1 VTAGAG
7 ILGDNGTRYT
17 SGVVDK
23 TGAYNGFGI
32 VDSVDGTGYGYGVMT
47 DTGVV
52 YAEGVLQN
60 AGADYFTLADTG
72 STPYLDGAADGA
84 VAGAAAQLVTDAA
97 AVNAELGNMT
107 TAVQNLLHAD
117 NDGTLNMGLYTLI
130 SGVVVAGNVRN
141 GTARYS
147 GGGNG
152 SCYVPTAS
160 QVLSGVNVDATTG
173 NVTLPANGNNVV
185 SGTNFGVNGTS
196 VQGNLTLAGTTY
208 VLSTAPA
215 YGVNGTGGG
224 KTATIPAGANVQ
236 SGASA
241 YGINGTSETPSYP
254 TTATAIAADAL
265 LVAAQA
271 AFIVQG
277 TDFTGGLGVV
287 GSLAV
292 IDVSDAGTGA
302 AAGGALDLDDYV
314 LITSLPNVKYLYHD
328 IDRGDGNKGALRAST
343 LHSGAGAPG
352 VDLAANILKSG
363 ETVDDVQG
371 EYVGSG
377 GGIGVRRGG
386 ALRGA

>member
-1 VTAGAG
+1 
-7 ILGDNGTRYT
+7 
-17 SGVVDK
+17 
-23 TGAYNGFGI
+23 
-32 VDSVDGTGYGYGVMT
+32 
-47 DTGVV
+47 
-52 YAEGVLQN
+52 
-60 AGADYFTLADTG
+60 
-72 STPYLDGAADGA
+72 
-84 VAGAAAQLVTDAA
+84 
-97 AVNAELGNMT
+97 
-107 TAVQNLLHAD
+107 
-117 NDGTLNMGLYTLI
+117 LYTLI

-254 TTATAIAADAL
+254 TTATTIAADAL
-265 LVAAQA
+265 LVAAKA
-271 AFIVQG
+271 AFIIQG

-314 LITSLPNVKYLYHD
+314 LITSLPDAKYLYHD

-363 ETVDDVQG
+363 ETIDDVQG

-377 GGIGVRRGG
+377 GGVGVRYGG